1 MGAWVQEIYQEI
13 TDLDDGDWTSLLTLA
28 ITTYDSNYKR
38 NPSQE
43 QSARLAAASEAA
55 AVQASLTPTP
65 APQAPASLVIQKDY
79 SSAAVLETYGY
90 QTRGLD
96 VSNVSSVA
104 STSETEENN
113 AFKPNGLLGAGQITS
128 SSSFT
133 PNGLLSPTSPF
144 EAESD
149 FPSLPRN
156 LIDISRSSTRTTT
169 TSSSTVIRATSFGG
183 KTLLLRRKL
192 ATSARRKLAAA
203 TQGRKI
209 TNLLDVPF
217 HRLMDEKIKLKSS
230 VASRDYRA
238 PQSSNS
244 SYGPDDTLW
253 VDRYRPKTFTDL
265 MGNDRVAREALE
277 WLKQW
282 DKCVFGKSKGKKR
295 RRDEEENFDANDPH
309 QRPKQRILL
318 LSGPPGLGKTT
329 LAHVI
334 AKQAGYEVMEI
345 NASDARS
352 GQIVDD
358 RIRPMLETGYTVKSS
373 KPVLVIIDE
382 IDGATGAGTISFIH
396 KLVQLTQ
403 DRARKKGRSSQP
415 GEKRTILRPI
425 ICICNDINASS
436 LAKLRPHAA
445 QLRFQK
451 PADVHTVKRLR
462 EICII
467 EGLKAETRA
476 LSTLVAVAKGD
487 LRGCLNTLQFINS
500 RNEEVTEAVVRN
512 STKGMKEA
520 ENSIASA
527 LNSLFTPLS
536 KKRAKELGLN
546 DEAET
551 RYVSRLSH
559 EVDACGK
566 DSAIAIGC
574 FLHYATLRRH
584 DANFSRFE
592 KANEWLMTFDA
603 LSAAMYNDGDFA
615 LSPYLPYMLVPFY
628 PLFQE
633 RGAPR
638 IERGQEDWDNLQLTK
653 TNEEIYKS
661 LGRCLQTASTR
672 HGGDFRHLGNSPIL
686 QLEFAPYINRIIS
699 PQLRPINGQHVRPE
713 ERVLMSRL
721 VDILATLELRFVQER
736 AEDGQLTYRIDP
748 PVDVFV
754 TYDGKRAS
762 DITISRYA
770 VRHLVAQEVD
780 ARLASRQI
788 PDIIEK
794 GPGKQSSFFG
804 GAKSK
809 TNNDATSSTQ
819 DDKPSPGKR
828 PRTDVAAYI
837 DIADRPPVDF
847 FGRLVQ
853 PTNKKP
859 KSGARGTNPLKD
871 TVAQKFN
878 ISFKYKEGNSA
889 AVRKAVKVSS
899 FL

>member
-1 MGAWVQEIYQEI
+1 MV
-13 TDLDDGDWTSLLTLA
+13 
-28 ITTYDSNYKR
+28 
-38 NPSQE
+38 
-43 QSARLAAASEAA
+43 
-55 AVQASLTPTP
+55 
-65 APQAPASLVIQKDY
+65 
-79 SSAAVLETYGY
+79 
-90 QTRGLD
+90 
-96 VSNVSSVA
+96 
-104 STSETEENN
+104 
-113 AFKPNGLLGAGQITS
+113 
-128 SSSFT
+128 
-133 PNGLLSPTSPF
+133 LLSATSPF
-144 EAESD
+144 EADSD
-149 FPSLPRN
+149 FPSLPQN
-156 LIDISRSSTRTTT
+156 LIDISRSSTRTLH
-169 TSSSTVIRATSFGG
+169 SSSTVIRATSFDG
-183 KTLLLRRKL
+183 KTLFLRRKP
-192 ATSARRKLAAA
+192 ATSARRVSSLPSSRR
-203 TQGRKI
+203 TV
-209 TNLLDVPF
+209 TNLLDTPF
-217 HRLMDEKIKLKSS
+217 HRLMDEISEDKAKEL
-230 VASRDYRA
+230 SREPYRA
-238 PQSSNS
+238 PQSNNS

-382 IDGATGAGTISFIH
+382 IDGATGAGDNSSSFIH

-699 PQLRPINGQHVRPE
+699 PQLRPVLFQSDSCSPRSMDQHVRPE

-754 TYDGKRAS
+754 TYDGKRSLRYHYFEICGEAS
-762 DITISRYA
+762 SR
-770 VRHLVAQEVD
+770 
-780 ARLASRQI
+780 
-788 PDIIEK
+788 
-794 GPGKQSSFFG
+794 
-804 GAKSK
+804 
-809 TNNDATSSTQ
+809 T
-819 DDKPSPGKR
+819 
-828 PRTDVAAYI
+828 
-837 DIADRPPVDF
+837 
-847 FGRLVQ
+847 
-853 PTNKKP
+853 
-859 KSGARGTNPLKD
+859 RG
-871 TVAQKFN
+871 
-878 ISFKYKEGNSA
+878 
-889 AVRKAVKVSS
+889 
-899 FL
+899 